1 MIVELAGLPGSGK
14 STIARLLAEQD
25 VGITSQLLAP
35 HWLGI
40 MHHPVPTLRE
50 AIRWEGLRL
59 ASGWPAWPRLW
70 LRALGQRTLRD
81 RPGVTQILEEGITH
95 HLWRS
100 CFLHPTLV
108 DGPWPALLDQPHP
121 LLVLE
126 VAPATRLKRLG
137 LKRAKGKVNRVLSES
152 GVEGDPWRR
161 GDQLFEQIL
170 ASAGTMRQIVRVS
183 TGGQVREAAERVR
196 EAMDALG

>member
-14 STIARLLAEQD
+14 STIARLLSEQE
-25 VGITSQLLAP
+25 VGITSHLLAP
-35 HWLGI
+35 HWMGV
-40 MHHPVPTLRE
+40 MHHPIPTLRE
-50 AIRWEGLRL
+50 ALRWEGLRL

-70 LRALGQRTLRD
+70 LRALGQRTLRH

-108 DGPWPALLDQPHP
+108 KGPWPALLDQPHP

-126 VAPATRLKRLG
+126 VAPAARLKRLG
-137 LKRAKGKVNRVLSES
+137 LKRAKGKVNRTLAES
-152 GVEGDPWRR
+152 GADGEPWRR
-161 GDQLFEQIL
+161 GDELFEQIL
-170 ASAGTMRQIVRVS
+170 ATAAMTRKVVRVS
-183 TGGQVREAAERVR
+183 TGGHVREAAERVR
-196 EAMDALG
+196 EAMDGLG